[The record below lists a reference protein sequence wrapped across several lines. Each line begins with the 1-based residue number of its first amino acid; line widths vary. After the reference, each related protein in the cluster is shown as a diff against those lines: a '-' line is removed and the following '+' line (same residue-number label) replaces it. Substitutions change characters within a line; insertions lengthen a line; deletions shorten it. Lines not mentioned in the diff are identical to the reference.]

1 MLQRIQSVW
10 LLLAGIAILLTLN
23 FTTLVVETADL
34 KYAEQNGLNSG
45 VAITIVTVLIGLLSF
60 IIIGLYKNRVLQ
72 LRLCVVGIVLE
83 LVLLFLYY
91 KKATEFTNHS
101 INIMAVLHVLVI
113 LLFVLAARGINSDE
127 KLIKQSDR
135 LR

>member
-1 MLQRIQSVW
+1 MLQRIQTVW
-10 LLLAGIAILLTLN
+10 LLLAGIAILLSLKLTS
-23 FTTLVVETADL
+23 LVVETADL

-45 VAITIVTVLIGLLSF
+45 IAITILTVVIGLLSF
-60 IIIGLYKNRVLQ
+60 VVIGLYKNRVLQ
-72 LRLCVVGIVLE
+72 LRLCVVGIILE

-101 INIMAVLHVLVI
+101 INITAILHLLVI
-113 LLFVLAARGINSDE
+113 VFFILAARGINSDE

>member
-1 MLQRIQSVW
+1 MLQRIQTIW
-10 LLLAGIAILLTLN
+10 LLLAGIAILLTLK
-23 FTTLVVETADL
+23 FTSLVVETADL

-45 VAITIVTVLIGLLSF
+45 IGITIVTVLIGLLSF
-60 IIIGLYKNRVLQ
+60 VIIGLYKNRVLQ
-72 LRLCVVGIVLE
+72 LRLCVAGIILE

-101 INIMAVLHVLVI
+101 INIMAILHILVI
-113 LLFVLAARGINSDE
+113 VFFILAARGINSDE
-127 KLIKQSDR
+127 KLIRQSDR

>member
-1 MLQRIQSVW
+1 MLQRIQTVW
-10 LLLAGIAILLTLN
+10 LLLAGIAILPTLK
-23 FTTLVVETADL
+23 FTSLVVETADL

-45 VAITIVTVLIGLLSF
+45 VAITILTVLIGLLSF
-60 IIIGLYKNRVLQ
+60 VIIGLYKNRVLQ
-72 LRLCVVGIVLE
+72 LRLCVIGIILE

-101 INIMAVLHVLVI
+101 VNIMAILHILVI
-113 LLFVLAARGINSDE
+113 VFFILAARGINSDE